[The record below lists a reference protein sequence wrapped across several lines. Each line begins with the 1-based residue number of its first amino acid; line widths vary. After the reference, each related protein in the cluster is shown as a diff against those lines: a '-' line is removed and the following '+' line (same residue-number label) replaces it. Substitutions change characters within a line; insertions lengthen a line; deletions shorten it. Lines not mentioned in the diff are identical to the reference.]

1 MLSDSEYKEQYRLDM
16 IKWSDEMRDQDY
28 GCFCRE
34 ACQNGISKSLL
45 FYFDFRMNNLNIFE
59 DFICALNWYKTICI
73 HYLFHEITIE
83 GISEAKILSL
93 IVILKK
99 KKNLCSG
106 YFKIASIIEVCS
118 GYLFAEISFLS
129 SCTPDILGCGHWLR
143 INSDPLCRSNVS
155 WLI

>member
-1 MLSDSEYKEQYRLDM
+1 MRIFYGLITYIYIIFRLGDRCEIIKISQPIKSHWAKEKNLNLNEMLSDSEYKEQYRLDM

-45 FYFDFRMNNLNIFE
+45 LCFDFRMNNLNIFV
-59 DFICALNWYKTICI
+59 DFICALNWYYKYRVLQQKTIYI

-93 IVILKK
+93 ILILKK
-99 KKNLCSG
+99 KTL
-106 YFKIASIIEVCS
+106 
-118 GYLFAEISFLS
+118 
-129 SCTPDILGCGHWLR
+129 
-143 INSDPLCRSNVS
+143 
-155 WLI
+155 